1 MANQLSEAQASLI
14 ECLKFLK
21 LEQDAIIVIMLLIPK
36 DEQIA
41 IMAEY
46 LLENP
51 KATESDI
58 LAKAQ
63 EITEAMFTS

>member
-1 MANQLSEAQASLI
+1 MEKGLTEAQSDMI
-14 ECLKFLK
+14 ECLNFLK
-21 LEQDAIIVIMLLIPK
+21 LDKNAIVVIMLLIPK

-41 IMAEY
+41 EMAEF

-58 LAKAQ
+58 LKKAVDIS
-63 EITEAMFTS
+63 EKW

>member
-1 MANQLSEAQASLI
+1 MTTKLSKAQSDMI

-21 LEQDAIIVIMLLIPK
+21 LDQEAIVAIMLLIPK

-41 IMAEY
+41 EIAEF

-51 KATESDI
+51 NATQSDI
-58 LAKAQ
+58 LKKAVDIS
-63 EITEAMFTS
+63 ED

>member
-1 MANQLSEAQASLI
+1 MTEAQSNMI

-21 LEQDAIIVIMLLIPK
+21 LDKDAIVVIMLLIPQ

-41 IMAEY
+41 EMAEF

-51 KATESDI
+51 KATKSDI
-58 LAKAQ
+58 LKKAV
-63 EITEAMFTS
+63 EISEK

>member
-1 MANQLSEAQASLI
+1 MGNKLSEAQASLI

-21 LEQDAIIVIMLLIPK
+21 LEQDTIVVIMLLIPD

-41 IMAEY
+41 SMAGY

-51 KATESDI
+51 RATESDI
-58 LAKAQ
+58 LKKAT
-63 EITEAMFTS
+63 EISKS

>member
-1 MANQLSEAQASLI
+1 MNNRLSEAQVSLI

-21 LEQDAIIVIMLLIPK
+21 LEKNTIVAIMLLIPE

-41 IMAEY
+41 EMAEF

-51 KATESDI
+51 KAIESDI
-58 LAKAQ
+58 IEMANRLTKL
-63 EITEAMFTS
+63 

>member
-1 MANQLSEAQASLI
+1 MTNKLSEAQTDMI

-21 LEQDAIIVIMLLIPK
+21 LDQEAIVAIMLLIPK

-41 IMAEY
+41 EMAEF

-51 KATESDI
+51 NSTQSDI
-58 LAKAQ
+58 LKKAVNIS
-63 EITEAMFTS
+63 ED